1 MTVDTKV
8 QYARMG
14 ARLIDHVKNGT
25 TDWAADTM
33 EVPSSSYTDP
43 DQWQR
48 EMDQIFKSQPIL
60 VGISQEIPE
69 AGDFKTLNMLGI
81 PLLLTRQKDG
91 SAKVLLNVCTHRG
104 MQLMAEPCGN
114 QKLFSC
120 PYHGW
125 TFKADGSLR
134 AVADAPKQP
143 GATFLNDDHTFRG
156 SQFDAVCVC
165 RSYCCKRSPA
175 QPKYCLCAV

>member
-104 MQLMAEPCGN
+104 MQLMADNNWNSKFITEYMIKGIPRFILLDKDLN
-114 QKLFSC
+114 IISANAPRPSDEKLV
-120 PYHGW
+120 
-125 TFKADGSLR
+125 TI
-134 AVADAPKQP
+134 
-143 GATFLNDDHTFRG
+143 LND
-156 SQFDAVCVC
+156 
-165 RSYCCKRSPA
+165 
-175 QPKYCLCAV
+175 LNL